1 VTAANEPWTWLSIEL
16 VRAAHEEQLV
26 EHGGPP
32 GIREESLLASAL
44 ARPQNRA
51 MYESPDVAELAA
63 SYAFGIARS
72 HPFIDGNKR
81 TAFVAMEVF
90 LDLNGWEL
98 SASDEACVLTMLA
111 LAAGQLEEQALAQ
124 WIRDHL
130 RSYEV

>member
-1 VTAANEPWTWLSIEL
+1 MTAAKEPWTWLSIKL

-32 GIREESLLASAL
+32 GVRDESLLVSAL

-63 SYAFGIARS
+63 SYAFGIARN

-111 LAAGQLEEQALAQ
+111 LAAGQLEEEALAQ

-130 RSYEV
+130 RSYEI

>member
-32 GIREESLLASAL
+32 GVREETLLASAL
-44 ARPQNRA
+44 ARPQHRA
-51 MYESPDVAELAA
+51 MYKSPDVAELAA
-63 SYAFGIARS
+63 SYAFGIARN
-72 HPFIDGNKR
+72 HPFVDGNKR

-98 SASDEACVLTMLA
+98 GASDEACVLTMLA
-111 LAAGQLEEQALAQ
+111 LAAGQLGQEALAQ

-130 RSYEV
+130 KER

>member
-1 VTAANEPWTWLSIEL
+1 MTAANEPWTWLSIEL
-16 VRAAHEEQLV
+16 IRAAHEEQLV

-32 GIREESLLASAL
+32 GIREESLLVSAL

-51 MYESPDVAELAA
+51 MYESPDVADLAA
-63 SYAFGIARS
+63 SYAFGIARN